1 MTYARSRLW
10 LGISAVGSLVV
21 WAGVALWFEWPS
33 ILSPREAFAWRDL
46 AQLMGVLALWVV
58 WLLPF
63 DFLGGYELP
72 RRFKRSEQTFG
83 DWFLSYLVGMTT
95 QVLMYLLA
103 AIAMLTAARAGGW
116 LAGVAAAAAMVLF
129 SNQIRTFLILRR
141 RVRGSTPARL
151 AEAVG
156 LASEWLQTKGMAGHQ
171 SLTPDVVAV
180 IDHRDAGF
188 TGGTVYVGSQP
199 RVLIPATWV
208 NGLSAAQLA
217 CVLARRWEAVETGA
231 FRRAVGL
238 AYAWNLGGLAISAT
252 LPMANLSSVAGLVA
266 TLCYLTIWSFIGLLF
281 LPSLSRQAAHA
292 LDARLLR
299 RSIPADVLQATALVL
314 DGWQDAEPQRA
325 AWIERVFHP
334 IPNAAT
340 RGSAGEDRP
349 AWAWNAARV
358 TIAGSW
364 GCCGLLS
371 RAVHCNLGRPEL
383 WELLPVD

>member
-1 MTYARSRLW
+1 LSEVEWVMTYARSRLW

-46 AQLMGVLALWVV
+46 AQLMGVLTLWVV

-129 SNQIRTFLILRR
+129 SNQIRNFLILRR

-231 FRRAVGL
+231 F
-238 AYAWNLGGLAISAT
+238 
-252 LPMANLSSVAGLVA
+252 
-266 TLCYLTIWSFIGLLF
+266 
-281 LPSLSRQAAHA
+281 
-292 LDARLLR
+292 
-299 RSIPADVLQATALVL
+299 
-314 DGWQDAEPQRA
+314 
-325 AWIERVFHP
+325 
-334 IPNAAT
+334 
-340 RGSAGEDRP
+340 
-349 AWAWNAARV
+349 
-358 TIAGSW
+358 
-364 GCCGLLS
+364 
-371 RAVHCNLGRPEL
+371 
-383 WELLPVD
+383 